1 MTIKLYVYILSI
13 MDINKSLIEIGI
25 KLSSER
31 NLDRLLYLILQSA
44 RYICNADAGS
54 LYLKEEKHLCFAVS
68 QNATLEIKM
77 GSEEFRKLFSPH
89 TIPISNK
96 SIAGWSAANKKV
108 LNLGDVYQI
117 KNAPYSFDRKF
128 DKETGY
134 RCHSMLTVPMKDKE
148 DNLIGVFQLINKR
161 KADKIEPFT
170 KDDEKVAEAL
180 ASQASVAINNV
191 QLTEEI
197 KAAHLETI
205 YKLGLA
211 AEYKDEETG
220 NHIRRMSEFSKII
233 AESLGL
239 DEGFIETIY
248 HASPLHDVGKI
259 GIPDNIL
266 TKAGKLTP
274 EEWKIMKGHTIL
286 GYQLLKDSHSKI
298 MQIASEIAYTH
309 HERWDGKGY
318 PRGLSKEEI
327 PLTGRVVS
335 LADFFDAVTS
345 SRPYRD
351 KPFPLPKTLRI
362 IKEEAGKHFCPKIVD
377 AFFDSIDRIKE
388 IHYILSESVRS

>member
-1 MTIKLYVYILSI
+1 

-388 IHYILSESVRS
+388 IHYILSEGVRS